1 MTPTVTGSAD
11 VTIAPASLSFSTSNW
26 DTAKTVTVSAAEDS
40 DAEDGRSW
48 NRLGRGLVVAARGS
62 IQHARQP

>member
-26 DTAKTVTVSAAEDS
+26 DTAKTVSAAEDS

-48 NRLGRGLVVAARGS
+48 NRLGRDLVVAARGS
-62 IQHARQP
+62 VQHARQP